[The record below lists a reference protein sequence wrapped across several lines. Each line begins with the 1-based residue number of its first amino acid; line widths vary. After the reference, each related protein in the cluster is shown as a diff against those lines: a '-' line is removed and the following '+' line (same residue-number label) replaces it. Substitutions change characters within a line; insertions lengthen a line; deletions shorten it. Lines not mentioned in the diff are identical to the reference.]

1 MTSLLLFHA
10 SYISLAPYLFPILCC
25 APYDISRYFVSHRIG
40 SNPNEQVT
48 RKAKRD
54 EERKRAKNE
63 REKKRRKGRNRNRA
77 KRSGYGKIKGKKRPR
92 PK

>member
-40 SNPNEQVT
+40 SNPNGQVT
-48 RKAKRD
+48 RKAKRK
-54 EERKRAKNE
+54 RKKE
-63 REKKRRKGRNRNRA
+63 RELKT
-77 KRSGYGKIKGKKRPR
+77 KGKRKEE
-92 PK
+92 KGETEIEQKGAAMGK